1 MFTSWIYVEEKT
13 SKLCY
18 TVTLIAS
25 CPILGPIR
33 NGVITHVTRK
43 SGGEVEIKCRANYTL
58 FGSSKL
64 SCINGEWSSSIPS
77 CKGMSHTCDHQ
88 SRNKKRK
95 ANFHGL
101 HLASTWPPPHTV
113 PITPVVF
120 LHHERSRSLTGS
132 FSFGFYS
139 FLQRSWQSFEWEKAW
154 RWLSSQKNRVFYL
167 SKKLRVR
174 GSANGYMFKRPVEC

>member
-33 NGVITHVTRK
+33 NGIITHVTRK

-64 SCINGEWSSSIPS
+64 SCINGEWGSSIPS

-101 HLASTWPPPHTV
+101 HLASTSYCANYTCSLPSSWK
-113 PITPVVF
+113 IRFSNKQF
-120 LHHERSRSLTGS
+120 LFWLLQLPAKILAILWMGESLAMT
-132 FSFGFYS
+132 F
-139 FLQRSWQSFEWEKAW
+139 
-154 RWLSSQKNRVFYL
+154 VT
-167 SKKLRVR
+167 KKLCLL
-174 GSANGYMFKRPVEC
+174 PVKKITC

>member
-101 HLASTWPPPHTV
+101 HLASTSYCANYTCSLPCIMKDLVLFFWLLQLPAKILAILWMGKSLAMTFVIKKPCLLPV
-113 PITPVVF
+113 KKIT
-120 LHHERSRSLTGS
+120 
-132 FSFGFYS
+132 
-139 FLQRSWQSFEWEKAW
+139 
-154 RWLSSQKNRVFYL
+154 
-167 SKKLRVR
+167 
-174 GSANGYMFKRPVEC
+174 C